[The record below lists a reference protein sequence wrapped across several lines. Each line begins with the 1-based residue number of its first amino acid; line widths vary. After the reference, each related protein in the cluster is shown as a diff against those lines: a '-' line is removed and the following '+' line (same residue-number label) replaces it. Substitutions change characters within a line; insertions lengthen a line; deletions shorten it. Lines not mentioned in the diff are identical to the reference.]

1 MEQAELQKQH
11 NEDLLKAIYKNA
23 QMGISGIK
31 NIMPAVNDGK
41 MRRVLKKQE
50 NKYIDISQSASQKAL
65 AYEVEL
71 KEINIFAKGMAYT
84 SIKLKSLMD
93 STTSHLADMLV
104 QGTTMGITDV
114 IKKQSENSL
123 ASEDIS
129 TLARDLQKAE
139 EEFVDTLKTFL
150 AK

>member
-1 MEQAELQKQH
+1 MEQTELQKQH

-41 MRRVLKKQE
+41 MLRALKKQE

-65 AYEVEL
+65 TYEVEL